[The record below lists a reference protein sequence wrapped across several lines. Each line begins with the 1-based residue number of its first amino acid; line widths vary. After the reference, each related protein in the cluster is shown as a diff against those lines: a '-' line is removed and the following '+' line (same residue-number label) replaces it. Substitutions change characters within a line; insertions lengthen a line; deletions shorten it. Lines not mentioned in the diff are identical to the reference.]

1 VNVEYMT
8 LDVARL
14 IGAAI
19 AIGLGVLG
27 PGIGIGIIGGKAVEA
42 LGRNPEAESS
52 IRSTMILAIALAEG
66 LAIFALVIAL
76 IIKFV

>member
-1 VNVEYMT
+1 MT
-8 LDVARL
+8 N
-14 IGAAI
+14 
-19 AIGLGVLG
+19 
-27 PGIGIGIIGGKAVEA
+27 GGKAVEA